1 MPLLAKLAICQLVKS
16 ARLAVLLAAFAFGC
30 GGDPPA
36 DAVYVRVQNDT
47 DVDFTA
53 LLLAFAV
60 EFGPLGAGQTS
71 AYRETDAL
79 IYAFEGGVAEV
90 GTQRFF
96 GMVTDHVGDV
106 PLENGY
112 YTYGVG
118 LTPPSTIGGND
129 GLVFFGLL

>member
-1 MPLLAKLAICQLVKS
+1 VKS

-30 GGDPPA
+30 GADPPA
-36 DAVYVRVQNDT
+36 DAIYVRVQNDT
-47 DVDFTA
+47 ELDFTV
-53 LLLAFAV
+53 LLLAFGV
-60 EFGPLGAGQTS
+60 ELGPLGAGETS

-79 IYAFEGGVAEV
+79 LYAFVGGYAEV
-90 GTQRFF
+90 GTQTFF

-112 YTYGVG
+112 YTYGVS
-118 LTPPSTIGGND
+118 LAPPSRIGGND

>member
-1 MPLLAKLAICQLVKS
+1 MKS

-60 EFGPLGAGQTS
+60 EIGPLGAGQ
-71 AYRETDAL
+71 
-79 IYAFEGGVAEV
+79 
-90 GTQRFF
+90 
-96 GMVTDHVGDV
+96 
-106 PLENGY
+106 
-112 YTYGVG
+112 TYGVG

-129 GLVFFGLL
+129 GLVFFGLP